1 LILLKS
7 SNANGLAYVETK
19 NLDGETNLK
28 HKASVKEIQN
38 MIQDPSQL
46 AELVANVVC
55 EPPNDYLYKF
65 EGSINFN
72 LTDETYGLDHNSLLV
87 RGSSLKNTEWV
98 YGLVVYTG
106 HETKIMQNSSK
117 SRTKFSRL
125 EVATNKQ
132 IILVFLFQIIICLVQ
147 SAESEIWSNTYGLDA
162 KKYLEI
168 SEERGNAIIAGF
180 FVKFGTW
187 LLLFA

>member
-1 LILLKS
+1 M
-7 SNANGLAYVETK
+7 ETK

-28 HKASVKEIQN
+28 HKASIKEIQN
-38 MIQDPSQL
+38 MIQEPYQV
-46 AELVANVVC
+46 AELSAKVVC

-65 EGSINFN
+65 EGNITFN
-72 LTDETYGLDHNSLLV
+72 MTEETYSLDHNQLLI

-125 EVATNKQ
+125 EIATNKQ
-132 IILVFLFQIIICLVQ
+132 IILVFLF
-147 SAESEIWSNTYGLDA
+147 
-162 KKYLEI
+162 
-168 SEERGNAIIAGF
+168 
-180 FVKFGTW
+180 
-187 LLLFA
+187 